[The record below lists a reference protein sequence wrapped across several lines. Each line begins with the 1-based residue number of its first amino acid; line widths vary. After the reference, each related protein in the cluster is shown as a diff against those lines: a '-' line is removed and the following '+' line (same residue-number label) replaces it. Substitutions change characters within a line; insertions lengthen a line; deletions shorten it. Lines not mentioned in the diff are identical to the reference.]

1 MDEFNDVQQE
11 QCFDFGEKKNTAR
24 KTIKRILL
32 VIGVTLAVYMV
43 YSIVHLFLSPDR
55 NIQQVYLVPEDAA
68 FIIQSSA
75 PVKDWEKFSG
85 SETWQCLK
93 KAKSFEEITKSVET
107 LDSIVKGNKVL
118 LSLVGKR
125 DMLISIHKTRT
136 SDWDFLIILD
146 MQKASKI
153 DLLKDQIET
162 VLTMAGNSVT
172 NRNYNGIN
180 ILEMRDPNT
189 RAIFYTAF
197 VDNHF
202 VASYTSKL
210 VEAAIDSRDK
220 PKIGLDRAFI
230 EAERL
235 VSGKGLVRVFINY
248 ARLPQ
253 FMAIYLG
260 AKNEYIDMFSNSMVF
275 AGLYFNTDKKRMEL
289 QYMF

>member
-24 KTIKRILL
+24 KTIKRTLL

-180 ILEMRDPNT
+180 ILEMRDPDT

-235 VSGKGLVRVFINY
+235 VSGKGVY
-248 ARLPQ
+248 
-253 FMAIYLG
+253 
-260 AKNEYIDMFSNSMVF
+260 
-275 AGLYFNTDKKRMEL
+275 
-289 QYMF
+289 